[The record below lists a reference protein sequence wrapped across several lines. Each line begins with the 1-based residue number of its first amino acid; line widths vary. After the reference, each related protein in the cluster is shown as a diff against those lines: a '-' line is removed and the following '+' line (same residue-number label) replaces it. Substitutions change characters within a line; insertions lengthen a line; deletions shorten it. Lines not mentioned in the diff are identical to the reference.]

1 MRINRFLLS
10 IGLLIAVIATP
21 IPSANALAVKVA
33 PAGWTYLYAS
43 DAPAKSPAIPRVFS
57 ANLEKKSNFIP
68 IYNNVPEF
76 AKASIQKAIDTWSEN
91 FASKVP
97 VNVNVTWTKAP
108 NSSVLASASAKNIFS
123 NFNGAPDK
131 TLYYPSALANA
142 LAGIDLDTA
151 EPELEVN
158 VSAGD
163 FWYYGLD
170 GKCPT
175 NKYDLV
181 SVILHEMAHGLGF
194 MSGTYYDSATKVG
207 RFLQPTAFD
216 AYAQLPDGRRLV
228 DLPSPSIEM
237 GSAITSTLYWS
248 GANGVKANNSVKPL
262 LFTPAIYE
270 QGSSVSH
277 LDEKTFSN
285 TAENAV
291 MTPNLSAGEV
301 FHLPGAL
308 LLAMFEDLRMKPPVG
323 KATGLPGS
331 VQNVRALVGDK
342 SAIIKFDPP
351 ADFRFAQ
358 IDSYIVENLQ
368 TGETTKIIES
378 PVIISG
384 LKNGSKYTFSVK
396 ATNSAGSSEA
406 AKSNQ
411 ITPQSTWKSTVI
423 DASADAKYI
432 ASATYLGKPVIA
444 YSESKSGDLK
454 LATYSN
460 NKWVIKT
467 IDGNADVS
475 GKTLNNVSGHIS
487 LCTSVVG
494 KISYLHVFYAD
505 LTNKDLKYAL
515 YNGKTWKY
523 ETVDGDGL
531 VAQDYKEVNRVRGA
545 SDVSISNACSVT
557 NNSVQVFY
565 RDESQGILLGAV
577 KENGKWLYEI
587 VDGDK
592 DTDNRTTGDVAFHMK
607 AVTVGKKINL
617 IYDSVKGFDAEKNIT
632 RGEVRF
638 ATRSSTSSLDWQY
651 KTLDAPSERTYA
663 VGYDVSI
670 LNSSKGLVAGWFT
683 ASGFTYPNPDQVKYQ
698 EINETEG
705 VSVKADEFGTL
716 HSAISADEKTV
727 LFSCELRLCVLNKA
741 SKVISL
747 VSKSSIQKG
756 SQINWVTVNKT
767 KYAIAGVGYKL
778 TIFKP

>member
-1 MRINRFLLS
+1 MRIKRFLLS
-10 IGLLIAVIATP
+10 IGLLIAVIAIP

-33 PAGWTYLYAS
+33 PAGWTYLYVS

-248 GANGVKANNSVKPL
+248 GANGVKANNDVKPL

-767 KYAIAGVGYKL
+767 KYAIAGVGYQL

>member
-1 MRINRFLLS
+1 M
-10 IGLLIAVIATP
+10 IAVIATP

-33 PAGWTYLYAS
+33 PAGWTYLYVS

-432 ASATYLGKPVIA
+432 TSTTYLGKPVIA

-505 LTNKDLKYAL
+505 LTIKDLKYAL

-741 SKVISL
+741 SKITSL
-747 VSKSSIQKG
+747 VSKNSIQKG
-756 SQINWVTVNKT
+756 AQVNWITVDKT
-767 KYAIAGVGYKL
+767 KYAIAGVSGKL
-778 TIFKP
+778 TLFKP

>member
-1 MRINRFLLS
+1 MRIKRFLLS
-10 IGLLIAVIATP
+10 IGLLIAVIAIP

-33 PAGWTYLYAS
+33 PAGWTFLYAS
-43 DAPAKSPAIPRVFS
+43 DAAAKSPAIPRVFS

-158 VSAGD
+158 VSTGD

-248 GANGVKANNSVKPL
+248 GANGVKANNDVKPL

-411 ITPQSTWKSTVI
+411 ITPQPTWKSTVI

-432 ASATYLGKPVIA
+432 ASTTYLGKSVIA
-444 YSESKSGDLK
+444 YSDSKSGDLK

-607 AVTVGKKINL
+607 AVTIGKKINL

-767 KYAIAGVGYKL
+767 KYAIAGVDYKL
-778 TIFKP
+778 TVFKP